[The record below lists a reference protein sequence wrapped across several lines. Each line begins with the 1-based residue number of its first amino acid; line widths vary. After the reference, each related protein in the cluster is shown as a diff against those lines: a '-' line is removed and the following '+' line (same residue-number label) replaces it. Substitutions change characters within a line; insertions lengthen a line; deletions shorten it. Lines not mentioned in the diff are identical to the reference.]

1 MTLRRSVLIGR
12 HGARRGDGGEL
23 FIGQR
28 ADIEAEAVV
37 FDAAK
42 NAGGI
47 EPQPPRQFRGA
58 YSRQGNGDDKTGN
71 RLGWQGTAA
80 EECLAFCDGNRGGW
94 NVTGN
99 QERKFGGAQLQR
111 VHRRAHHAV
120 ERVLA

>member
-1 MTLRRSVLIGR
+1 M
-12 HGARRGDGGEL
+12 

-80 EECLAFCDGNRGGW
+80 EECLAFCDGDRGGW
-94 NVTGN
+94 KSQEIRSASSVARNFNASTG
-99 QERKFGGAQLQR
+99 
-111 VHRRAHHAV
+111 VHIMR
-120 ERVLA
+120 